1 MARPRGS
8 TPLAGSERSRPET
21 HKLIGPVPGEE
32 RIGITIVVRSRPDAP
47 PLPDL
52 EHWHRTPLAERRFLS
67 PEEYADKHGAAAED
81 LAAVAAFARKHG
93 LLVRDSHGGRRS
105 VTLEGTAAQLRA
117 AFGVTLNHYEAP
129 LPVGPSHTSGGALD
143 SATES
148 ADTGPVPS
156 THIHHGFD
164 GPVYLPPELAAIV
177 TAVVGLDNRRIG
189 APAGGTGDPSGA
201 NFVSVPAVAGLY
213 NFPTT
218 GAADQTIG
226 VVAMGNQAGYLTS
239 DITAYFNGISEA
251 NYQTK
256 PASLN
261 DIDLTVGTTTYTNN
275 TSLVQEITSSNIGQS
290 QFGSVLE
297 LTQDISTSAT
307 IAQGAAVNVYFTEFS
322 EQGWLVL
329 LNRILQPE
337 SERQPSVVTC
347 SFFIWLGDDS
357 SYIGKLSDSGST
369 VSLITALFQ
378 QLAALGISVFIAQGD
393 WGADDWWTLSTSS
406 PTVPD
411 GKSHVQYAASDP
423 WVTSCGG
430 TILALDSS
438 APGGFQESA
447 WSDAWSKT
455 SSFTFGANSG
465 ATGGGVSA
473 TFSAPPYQSD
483 AGITGAVD
491 SAGTNHAGRG
501 VPDVAAMVAYQGSG
515 SNDWFFANGQ
525 TYNFMGTSCVA
536 PLMAGLA
543 AVLRSAFG
551 RALGP
556 YNTLLYELRDSA
568 FNDVTTGN
576 NDSVDTPANVK
587 TVISSYTGHTP
598 DAPYFTTGTGWDACT
613 GLGSID
619 GTKLLNG
626 IASLIYTPNY
636 YFQVNKGSFG
646 LDEVNVNSSYS
657 QPPPLWLVLEG
668 YTPNTVT
675 AAGLAPAV
683 QASVA
688 GLTVTVGS
696 AAPELPTQTNTP
708 QRVLFPC
715 SIDFAASAIKT
726 IAQGGIFPSPGTPPT
741 PTTVELISS
750 VTIGGRILSAE
761 TNLELEPGADPYFA
775 NFDAA
780 AANPF
785 WLSQDLR
792 VFTVTPGVSNA
803 PIDGIALNAS
813 DNTHWDTGAAYQ
825 YIQNLLAHLNSTY
838 YDSSQG
844 DAFSIFPDQTNALS
858 GDSSVT
864 PTSINP
870 ADSTG
875 TRFANYNFAVAR
887 VRLSGAP
894 NSSSGA
900 NVRVLFRVFA
910 AETGDTDYQPL
921 TYPATSD
928 SQGQPLA
935 PQLGSGNVTIP
946 FFATGNYQANSDF
959 GANVDYSANSINNQP
974 VAIGASGGAFAYYGC
989 YLNIYPT
996 HNTIGGKAVQSL
1008 LPSSHSCIVAQL
1020 VYDDAPM
1027 PTGPGVLQSPEYSDN
1042 FAQRNLQITFS
1053 DNPGP
1058 AAAHRVPQTFDTR
1071 PSPALG
1077 TGQLANYP
1085 DELMIEWGQTPPGS
1099 SATIY
1104 WPQVTSAEVLA
1115 LAGTLYSTHQLSAD
1129 GPNTIRCEVP
1139 DGFTFVPIPTVP
1151 GENFAG
1157 LFTVDL
1163 PAGVTAGQEFTIT
1176 VRRISTRRA
1185 GASPPPPPIEGEAA
1199 GTTAEVDDP
1208 RRQLMRNW
1216 RYIVGTFAVRIPVA
1230 TADTILPLEEDTLA
1244 IMKWRLGQM
1253 APPNRWIPV
1262 LKRYIDLIEQR
1273 VNGLGGQAG
1282 TIEPSPWGAHG
1293 APHGGVGVRGHEA
1306 TGKVNGIAYD
1316 RFGDFEGFFLL
1327 TEAGHERGFVSRE
1340 AEIESLVRFA
1350 WEERVVITVE
1360 TEAHE
1365 PERPARIILRRAP
1378 RQPRSR
1384 S

>member
-1 MARPRGS
+1 MARKRGR
-8 TPLAGSERSRPET
+8 TPLAGSERARPKT
-21 HKLIGPVPGEE
+21 HKLLGPVADEE
-32 RIGITIVVRSRPDAP
+32 AIGVTVVVRARPDSP

-52 EHWHRTPLAERRFLS
+52 EDWQRTPPGERSFLS
-67 PEEYADKHGAAAED
+67 PEEYAQRHGAAAED
-81 LAAVAAFARKHG
+81 LAAVAAFAREHG
-93 LLVRDSHGGRRS
+93 LQVRESHVGRRS
-105 VTLEGTAAQLRA
+105 VSLEGTAAQMNS
-117 AFGVTLNHYEAP
+117 AFGVTLKRYEAP
-129 LPVGPSHTSGGALD
+129 LPAGPSHTTTGSAGSTTEPTGAT
-143 SATES
+143 A
-148 ADTGPVPS
+148 PPS
-156 THIHHGFD
+156 THVHHGFD
-164 GPVYLPPELAAIV
+164 GPVRLQPELVGIV
-177 TAVVGLDNRRIG
+177 TAVVGLDDRRI
-189 APAGGTGDPSGA
+189 ASPAGGTGDPSGA
-201 NFVSVPAVAGLY
+201 NLVTVPAVAGLY

-226 VVAMGNQAGYLTS
+226 VVTMGGAYLAS
-239 DITAYFNGISEA
+239 DITAYFNGISQT
-251 NYQTK
+251 NYQTA
-256 PASLN
+256 PATVH
-261 DIDLTVGTTTYTNN
+261 DIDLTVGTTTYKNN
-275 TSLVQEITSSNIGQS
+275 TSLVQQITSANVGQA
-290 QFGSVLE
+290 QFGGVLE
-297 LTQDISTSAT
+297 LTQDIDTSAT
-307 IAQGAAVNVYFTEFS
+307 IAQGATVNVYFTEAS

-337 SERQPSVVTC
+337 AEQQPTVVTC
-347 SFFIWLGDDS
+347 SWFVWLGDDS

-369 VSLITALFQ
+369 VSLMTALFQ
-378 QLAALGISVFIAQGD
+378 QLASLGINVFIAQGD
-393 WGADDWWTLSTSS
+393 WGADNWWTLSTKS

-430 TILALDSS
+430 TVLALDSS
-438 APGGFQESA
+438 PAGFQEWA
-447 WSDAWSKT
+447 WSDAWSTT
-455 SSFTFGANSG
+455 SKFTFGANSG

-473 TFSAPPYQSD
+473 TFSAPPYQTA

-501 VPDVAAMVAYQGSG
+501 VPDVAAMVGYSGSG
-515 SNDWFFANGQ
+515 SADWFLANGAR
-525 TYNFMGTSCVA
+525 YNFVGTSCVA

-551 RALGP
+551 RALAP
-556 YNTLLYELRDSA
+556 YNTLLYQLGDSA
-568 FNDVTTGN
+568 FNDITNGN

-587 TVISSYTGHTP
+587 SVIPSYTGHTP
-598 DAPYFTTGTGWDACT
+598 DAPYFTTGSGWDACT

-626 IASLIYTPNY
+626 IASLLYTPNF

-646 LDEVNVNSSYS
+646 LDEVNVNASYS

-668 YTPNTVT
+668 YTPDAVT
-675 AAGLAPAV
+675 AAHLAPTV
-683 QASVA
+683 QVSVA
-688 GLTVTVGS
+688 GLTVSVG
-696 AAPELPTQTNTP
+696 AAVFEIATQTSTP

-715 SIDFAASAIKT
+715 SVDFAASATKT
-726 IAQGGIFPSPGTPPT
+726 VAQGGIFPAPASPPT

-792 VFTVTPGVSNA
+792 VFTVTPGVNNA
-803 PIDGIALNAS
+803 PVDGIALNAS
-813 DNTHWDTGAAYQ
+813 DNTHWDTSAAYQ
-825 YIQNLLAHLNSTY
+825 YIQSLLAHLNTTY
-838 YDSSQG
+838 YDSAQG
-844 DAFSIFPDQTNALS
+844 DAFAAFPDQTNALS

-870 ADSTG
+870 ADATG

-887 VRLSGAP
+887 LRLSGAA

-900 NVRVLFRVFA
+900 NVRVLFRLFA
-910 AETGDTDYQPL
+910 AETSDTDYQPL
-921 TYPATSD
+921 TYPSTSD
-928 SQGQPLA
+928 SEGQPLA

-946 FFATGNYQANSDF
+946 FFATGNYQSNSDHS
-959 GANVDYSANSINNQP
+959 ANVDYSANSINNQP
-974 VAIGASGGAFAYYGC
+974 VSISASGDAFAYYGC

-996 HNTIGGKAVQSL
+996 HNTINGKAVQTL

-1027 PTGPGVLQSPEYSDN
+1027 PTGPGVLQGPEYSDN

-1058 AAAHRVPQTFDTR
+1058 ASAHKVPQTFDTR
-1071 PSPALG
+1071 PSPAPG
-1077 TGQLANYP
+1077 SGQLESYP
-1085 DELMIEWGQTPPGS
+1085 DELMIDWGQTPIGS
-1099 SATIY
+1099 GASIY
-1104 WPQVTSAEVLA
+1104 WPQVASADVLA
-1115 LAGTLYSTHQLSAD
+1115 LANTLYSTHQLSAD
-1129 GPNTIRCEVP
+1129 GPNTIQCKVP
-1139 DGFTFVPIPTVP
+1139 DGLTFVPIPAGT
-1151 GENFAG
+1151 GENYAG

-1163 PAGVTAGQEFTIT
+1163 PPGVAAGQEFTIA
-1176 VRRISTRRA
+1176 VRRVSTRRA
-1185 GASPPPPPIEGEAA
+1185 IAPPPQSFGGEG
-1199 GTTAEVDDP
+1199 GTASAEIVRDP
-1208 RRQLMRNW
+1208 HQEIMRNW
-1216 RYIVGTFAVRIPVA
+1216 RYIVGTFAVLIPVA

-1253 APPNRWIPV
+1253 TPPNRWIAV

-1273 VNGLGGQAG
+1273 VNGLGGQTG
-1282 TIEPSPWGAHG
+1282 TITPSPWGAHG
-1293 APHGGVGVRGHEA
+1293 PPPHIEPPVVREA
-1306 TGKVNGIAYD
+1306 TGKINGVAYD
-1316 RFGDFEGFFLL
+1316 RFGDFEGFLLL

-1350 WEERVVITVE
+1350 WQDRVVVTVV

-1365 PERPARIILRRAP
+1365 PERPVRIVLRHAP
-1378 RQPRSR
+1378 RQSWPV
-1384 S
+1384 